1 MAKFDYKSALRE
13 LRGKIAFDYPLNR
26 RLSPG
31 QKSAIRRAYNS
42 YSAVSKTSIRPLEIK
57 RRRGESM
64 AQYARRFRK
73 TKRELMHGL
82 AADEQGR
89 MLATAS
95 KFFILFDAPPGAKLT
110 YRRNRVILH
119 DGNYVETYIPFTRD
133 FGLDPVGAVYDAL
146 LRGMRARI
154 KPTAFNLAN
163 GPFRWKSNQSLLAW
177 YEDTL
182 GDRSKLRDYVA
193 DAMMGVLS
201 RMNKYSKAKM
211 SNSASGIWLLQY

>member
-64 AQYARRFRK
+64 AQYGRRFRK

-82 AADEQGR
+82 AADEQG
-89 MLATAS
+89 S
-95 KFFILFDAPPGAKLT
+95 DA
-110 YRRNRVILH
+110 RHRVQIFH
-119 DGNYVETYIPFTRD
+119 SVRCAAGRKTDV
-133 FGLDPVGAVYDAL
+133 
-146 LRGMRARI
+146 
-154 KPTAFNLAN
+154 
-163 GPFRWKSNQSLLAW
+163 
-177 YEDTL
+177 
-182 GDRSKLRDYVA
+182 
-193 DAMMGVLS
+193 
-201 RMNKYSKAKM
+201 
-211 SNSASGIWLLQY
+211 